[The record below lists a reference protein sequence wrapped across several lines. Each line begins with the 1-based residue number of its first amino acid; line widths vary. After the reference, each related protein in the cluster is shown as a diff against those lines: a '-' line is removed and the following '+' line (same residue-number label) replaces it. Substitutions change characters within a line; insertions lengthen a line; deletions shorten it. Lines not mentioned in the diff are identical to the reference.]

1 LAGEKVNVKN
11 RGEDGACLCCG
22 EELHRKLSLTS
33 EFISKRAWGGE
44 IEYSYIN
51 KCKNCG
57 FAFHSRG
64 LSDEEIS
71 KYYLN
76 YRDEQYFTNRNYS
89 EFFYTRK
96 AHEELD
102 DQLGGLTRRSALKHY
117 LDSFRVLSSE
127 AKLDFTILDYGGGT
141 GRLIKDLPGQKYVYD
156 VSGEQPVSSVTG
168 ISENQFKSR
177 GFNLVVCAQMLEHA
191 TDPILVIQQLF
202 DRVLNGGFLY
212 IEVPYDE
219 TWIDYSGDGVIRN
232 SVLSLAKRNR
242 LFNILL
248 DVYGTTFRVKFKILP
263 PFAYVPVREHL
274 QYFTPKSL
282 ACLASKIGG
291 KVVDVSRIDDLGTVL
306 LLQK

>member
-1 LAGEKVNVKN
+1 MNIKN

-22 EELHRKLSLTS
+22 GELNRKLSLTS

-44 IEYSYIN
+44 IEYSYTN

-64 LSDEEIS
+64 LLDEEIS

-76 YRDEQYFTNRNYS
+76 YRDEQYFINRNYS

-102 DQLGGLTRRSALKHY
+102 NQLDGLTRRNALKHY

-127 AKLDFTILDYGGGT
+127 ANLDFTILDYGGGT

-168 ISENQFKSR
+168 ISENQFKSYS
-177 GFNLVVCAQMLEHA
+177 FNLVVCAQMLEHA
-191 TDPILVIQQLF
+191 TDPSLVIQQLF
-202 DRVLNGGFLY
+202 DRVLNGGYLY

-219 TWIDYSGDGVIRN
+219 TWTDYSGDGVIRN
-232 SVLSLAKRNR
+232 SVLYLAKRNR

-248 DVYGTTFRVKFKILP
+248 DTYGTAFRVKFKILP

-282 ACLASKIGG
+282 ASLASKIGG
-291 KVVDVSRIDDLGTVL
+291 KVVDVSRIDNLGTVL
-306 LLQK
+306 LVQK